1 MAITG
6 LSCADFGW
14 PLLEHRAV
22 LRLISELGF
31 DAVDLG
37 FFADRSHI
45 RPEIVRDDVAW
56 WAGCIHERLDQLGLK
71 CADVFFAPSTLDMR
85 IMAPNSTDPDDIEAG
100 RALFLSAIEFAS
112 RIQAP
117 GISINSGV
125 YFSGE
130 SAEESLARS
139 AEGLRWRV
147 DQAGERGLVVSIEG
161 AVGTNTDTPSKLRQL
176 LELVPGLYVTLDY
189 THYAS
194 QGFEAA
200 EIEPL
205 LERARHIHIRGG
217 GIGAMQSSFSDNE
230 IDYARVVRAAQ
241 EFGYKGYLA
250 LEYVWTTLWD
260 CNRVDNTM
268 ETIQFRDFFR
278 TLLDEPKEDIRL

>member
-1 MAITG
+1 MIRG

-14 PLLEHRAV
+14 PLLDHRST

-56 WAGCIHERLDQLGLK
+56 WAGCIQERLDQLELS
-71 CADVFFAPSTLDMR
+71 CADLFFAPSTLDMK
-85 IMAPNSTDPDDIEAG
+85 IMAANSPDPDDERAG
-100 RALFLSAIEFAS
+100 RDFFRSAVEFAS
-112 RIQAP
+112 RIGAP
-117 GISINSGV
+117 GLSINSGAN
-125 YFSGE
+125 FEGE
-130 SAEESLARS
+130 SVDASLERS

-147 DQAGERGLVVSIEG
+147 EEAGERGLDVSVEG
-161 AVGTNTDTPSKLRQL
+161 AIGTNTDTPSKLGRL

-194 QGFEAA
+194 QGFDAA

-205 LERARHIHIRGG
+205 LTRTRHIHVRGG
-217 GIGAMQSSFSDNE
+217 SRGSVQVSFDDNE
-230 IDYARVVRAAQ
+230 IDYRRIVEAAEQ
-241 EFGYKGYLA
+241 VGYTGYLA
-250 LEYVWTTLWD
+250 LEYVWTPIWD

-268 ETIQFRDFFR
+268 ETIQFRDFLR
-278 TLLDEPKEDIRL
+278 SLLATRLETSQ